1 MDGASLLTVFW
12 RISLP
17 LAMPGLISTGLLVF
31 IGAWNE
37 FLFALTFTIG
47 NNATVPVVIS
57 QFSGVSTYEQSWGPS
72 LAACMVV
79 TIPLIIVVIIFQRR
93 ILEGL
98 TAGVSN
104 WK

>member
-1 MDGASLLTVFW
+1 
-12 RISLP
+12 
-17 LAMPGLISTGLLVF
+17 
-31 IGAWNE
+31 
-37 FLFALTFTIG
+37 
-47 NNATVPVVIS
+47 
-57 QFSGVSTYEQSWGPS
+57 